1 MEVHIKKKNW
11 KPDETWEKELLERL
25 VEEGTKLRILD
36 VAQDAAIKL
45 ANALG
50 DARHE
55 LEFDSPEEDVSS
67 ILRRVGRM
75 AVLLD
80 ALQLLY
86 GDAVEE
92 EINFLQEIE
101 SALE

>member
-1 MEVHIKKKNW
+1 MEKKTW
-11 KPDETWEKELLERL
+11 RPDEKWEGEVLERL
-25 VEEGTKLRILD
+25 ASESEEKDLLNL
-36 VAQDAAIKL
+36 AQDVAIKL
-45 ANALG
+45 ASALG

-55 LEFDSPEEDVSS
+55 LGQDDPEVDVDNV
-67 ILRRVGRM
+67 LRKVARV

-80 ALQLLY
+80 ALQLKY

-92 EINFLQEIE
+92 EIAFPQEIE